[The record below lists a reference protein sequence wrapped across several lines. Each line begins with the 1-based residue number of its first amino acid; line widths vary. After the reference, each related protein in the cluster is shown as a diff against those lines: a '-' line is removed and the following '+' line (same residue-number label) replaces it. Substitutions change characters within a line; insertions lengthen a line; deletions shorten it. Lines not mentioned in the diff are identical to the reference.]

1 MALTDNPFIGLP
13 VDQIQQLR
21 ASCVQAIFDVL
32 KTGKSNAFPGWSITR
47 ADLAELRAM
56 LSQLR
61 IALDDATGTG
71 GGGRQIAYATIN
83 TARQFSG
90 RSP

>member
-1 MALTDNPFIGLP
+1 MALSDNPFIGLP
-13 VDQIQQLR
+13 PEDI
-21 ASCVQAIFDVL
+21 QAIITQSQQAIMDVL

-47 ADLAELRAM
+47 ADLSELRTNMSLA
-56 LSQLR
+56 R
-61 IALDDATGTG
+61 IALANISGTG
-71 GGGRQIAYATIN
+71 GKQVAQATIN